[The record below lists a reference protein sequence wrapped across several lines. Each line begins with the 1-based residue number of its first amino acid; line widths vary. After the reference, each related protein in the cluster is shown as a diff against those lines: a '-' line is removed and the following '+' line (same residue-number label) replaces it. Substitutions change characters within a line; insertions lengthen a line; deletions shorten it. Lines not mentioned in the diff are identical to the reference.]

1 MADASDLKSDFRKEV
16 PVRVRSRAPLAK
28 ANSSDVIDLQQF
40 GETLLDQ
47 SAGFGCRSESDLVR
61 NAISRFADSC

>member
-28 ANSSDVIDLQQF
+28 ANGSDVIELQQF

-47 SAGFGCRSESDLVR
+47 SASFGCRSETGPVQS
-61 NAISRFADSC
+61 AISRFDDSR